1 MCVQMCMYILQTSSL
16 VDEILGQLRNVMEQM
31 TKFNN
36 NTKTLN
42 GKVDSVTGK
51 VGTLEEQVRIVLSKQ
66 CNVAFYCCV

>member
-1 MCVQMCMYILQTSSL
+1 M
-16 VDEILGQLRNVMEQM
+16 DEILGQLRNVMEQM

-51 VGTLEEQVRIVLSKQ
+51 VSTLEEQVRIIYQSDISITVFVIVKFFSRASTESQ
-66 CNVAFYCCV
+66 PTS

>member
-1 MCVQMCMYILQTSSL
+1 

-51 VGTLEEQVRIVLSKQ
+51 VSTLEEQVRIIYQSDISITVFVIVKFFSRASTESQ
-66 CNVAFYCCV
+66 PTS